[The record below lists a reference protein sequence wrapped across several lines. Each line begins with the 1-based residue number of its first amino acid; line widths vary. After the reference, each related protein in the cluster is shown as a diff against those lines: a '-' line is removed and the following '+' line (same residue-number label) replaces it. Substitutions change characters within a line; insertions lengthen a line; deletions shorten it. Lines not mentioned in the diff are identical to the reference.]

1 MENLRFERRIKITG
15 MRGENVL
22 FYLDIYSTNTVF
34 PPLRGSSNRRI
45 FLQRV
50 LTIHNMMRQYV
61 IRNIENMNPNEIPP
75 SYVLTLAESLPVRIG
90 LANQINQRL
99 PTDVRQR
106 SLVRRRQHQNRMD
119 NHNHN
124 HNHNEAR
131 ATARI
136 RGREDRTPPMRECYK
151 FLNVNTSVFASAN
164 CETNVGL
171 YQQKSEAYFH
181 VPERC
186 TLFQKLKLADD
197 SLCNV

>member
-22 FYLDIYSTNTVF
+22 FHLDIYSTNTVF
-34 PPLRGSSNRRI
+34 PPLRGSSNRRL

-61 IRNIENMNPNEIPP
+61 IRNIENMDPNEIPP

-90 LANQINQRL
+90 RLANQINQRL
-99 PTDVRQR
+99 PADVRQR

-124 HNHNEAR
+124 QNQNQNHNEAG

-136 RGREDRTPPMRECYK
+136 RGREDRTLPMREI
-151 FLNVNTSVFASAN
+151 
-164 CETNVGL
+164 
-171 YQQKSEAYFH
+171 SE
-181 VPERC
+181 
-186 TLFQKLKLADD
+186 
-197 SLCNV
+197 S